1 MKKGLM
7 KALLLCFA
15 GSVCVQASADAVV
28 ADRVV
33 AVVGKEAILK
43 SDIDA
48 RELMA
53 RMQNPEL
60 AKVKGL
66 SRTILDGLID
76 QKIILAKAKI
86 DSLKIDENAVEA
98 ASNDRFK
105 QLNSRFSNRHEMEAR
120 FGKSS
125 AGIREEIHQE
135 LRNQELIDT
144 LRRKK
149 TAGVTVSYDETLAF
163 YKENKDRLSEIPD
176 GVAVS
181 QILKYPSVSDES
193 RAQSLS
199 VIQQIKS
206 ELKGGADFADLA
218 RKYSQDPGSAKVGGD
233 LGYVQKG
240 ELIKSFEDAANALK
254 DGEISDVVETRYGFH
269 LIQMLNKDVNS
280 IHVRHILIG
289 FDRSK
294 VDEAGVIRQLNAIRS
309 DVLHGKASFADMA
322 KKYSD
327 DQVSAKMGGAI
338 STGGSA
344 NSVFSPATLRPQLQK
359 IISTLKKT
367 GEITEPQKIDPP
379 QGESFYAIFILND
392 KVPAHR
398 LTPEK
403 DYSLLA
409 EMALENKN
417 RRLFNDWVQMLR
429 KEVFVRVPSDI

>member
-1 MKKGLM
+1 MKKRLI
-7 KALLLCFA
+7 KTALLVFA
-15 GSVCVQASADAVV
+15 GSVCLQASAVAVV

-33 AVVGKEAILK
+33 AVVGKDAILK
-43 SDIDA
+43 SDIDG

-53 RMQNPEL
+53 RVQNPEL
-60 AKVKGL
+60 AHVKGL

-76 QKIILAKAKI
+76 QKIILAKAKL

-105 QLNSRFSNRHEMEAR
+105 QLNSRFTSRHEMETR

-149 TAGVTVSYDETLAF
+149 TAGVMVTYAETMAF

-193 RAQSLS
+193 KAQSLS
-199 VIQQIKS
+199 LIQQIKS
-206 ELKGGADFADLA
+206 ELKGGADFAESA
-218 RKYSQDPGSAKVGGD
+218 RKYSQDPGSARVGGD

-240 ELIKSFEDAANALK
+240 ELIKSFEDAAYALK
-254 DGEISDVVETRYGFH
+254 EGEISDVVETRYGFH
-269 LIQMLNKDVNS
+269 LIQMLNKDVSS

-294 VDEAGVIRQLNAIRS
+294 VDASGVIRQLNAIRS
-309 DVLHGKASFADMA
+309 DVLKGKATFADMA

-327 DQVSAKMGGAI
+327 DQLSAKLGGSI
-338 STGGSA
+338 STSGSSSA
-344 NSVFSPATLRPQLQK
+344 VFSPATLRPQLQK
-359 IISTLKKT
+359 IISTLKKP

-379 QGESFYAIFILND
+379 QGDSFYAIFVLND
-392 KVPAHR
+392 RVPAHR
-398 LTPEK
+398 LNPEK
-403 DYSLLA
+403 DYALLA
-409 EMALENKN
+409 EMALDDKN
-417 RRLFNDWVQMLR
+417 RRLFNEWVQMLR
-429 KEVFVRVPSDI
+429 KEVFVRVSDI